1 MASLREIKKRI
12 RSAQNI
18 GKVTKALQM
27 ISAVRMRKAQTE
39 ALLSRTYANE
49 LVDTLRKLPATDV
62 QNPLLTSN
70 PSQRQLIIVVAPD
83 RGLAGSLITN
93 LYRAT
98 ARFCREHGVEKF
110 DAISVGK
117 KGSSIALRS
126 KAKLVADYPANQLE
140 TLANNV
146 VDQYRAGQYNAVWI
160 AYAKFINTMTQ
171 QPEVIQFLPVN
182 LANVIGE
189 QKTDGGHAI
198 YTFEPSPAQVLDY
211 VITEYLKSTLSQIL
225 KDATAAEHSAR
236 FVAMKSAHDNAVNI
250 VKELNLQYNKTRQEK
265 ITNEI
270 SDIASAT
277 LFA

>member
-27 ISAVRMRKAQTE
+27 ISAIRMRKAQTD
-39 ALLSRTYANE
+39 ALLSRPYASE
-49 LVDTLRKLPATDV
+49 LVETLRKLPKGDV
-62 QNPLLTSN
+62 QNPLLSGN
-70 PSQRQLIIVVAPD
+70 ESKKQLIIIIAPD

-93 LYRAT
+93 LYRT
-98 ARFCREHGVEKF
+98 ISRFCRDKNIE
-110 DAISVGK
+110 AITLGK
-117 KGSSIALRS
+117 KGASIALRS
-126 KAKLVADYPANQLE
+126 KVTLVADYPASQLE

-146 VDQYRAGQYNAVWI
+146 VDLYRAGEYNSVWI

-182 LANVIGE
+182 LTHVTGE
-189 QKTDGGHAI
+189 PAADGAHAI

-211 VITEYLKSTLSQIL
+211 VITEYLKSTLAQIL
-225 KDATAAEHSAR
+225 KDALAAEHSAR
-236 FVAMKSAHDNAVNI
+236 FVAMKSAYDNAVSI

-277 LFA
+277 LFG

>member
-27 ISAVRMRKAQTE
+27 ISAIRMRKAQTD
-39 ALLSRTYANE
+39 ALLSRPYASE
-49 LVDTLRKLPATDV
+49 LVETLRKLPKGDV
-62 QNPLLTSN
+62 QNPLLSGN
-70 PSQRQLIIVVAPD
+70 ESKKQLIIIIAPD

-93 LYRAT
+93 LYRT
-98 ARFCREHGVEKF
+98 VSRFCRDKNIE
-110 DAISVGK
+110 AITLGK
-117 KGSSIALRS
+117 KGASIALRS
-126 KAKLVADYPANQLE
+126 KVTLVADYPASQLE

-146 VDQYRAGQYNAVWI
+146 VDLYRAGEYNSVWI

-182 LANVIGE
+182 LANVTGE
-189 QKTDGGHAI
+189 PAADGAHAI

-211 VITEYLKSTLSQIL
+211 VITEYLKSTLAQIL
-225 KDATAAEHSAR
+225 KDALAAEHSAR
-236 FVAMKSAHDNAVNI
+236 FVAMKSAYDNAVSI

-277 LFA
+277 LFG

>member
-27 ISAVRMRKAQTE
+27 ISAVRMRKAQSD
-39 ALLSRTYANE
+39 ALLSRPYASE
-49 LVDTLRKLPATDV
+49 LVDTLRSLPTQDV
-62 QNPLLTSN
+62 ANPLLTGNESTK
-70 PSQRQLIIVVAPD
+70 QLIIIIAPD

-93 LYRAT
+93 LYRAVS
-98 ARFCREHGVEKF
+98 RFCKGKDIE
-110 DAISVGK
+110 AITLGR
-117 KGSSIALRS
+117 KGASIALRS
-126 KAKLVADYPANQLE
+126 KVQLVADYPANQLE

-146 VDQYRAGQYNAVWI
+146 VDEYRAGKYNSVWI

-171 QPEVIQFLPVN
+171 QPEVVQFLPVN
-182 LANVIGE
+182 LANVVGE
-189 QKTDGGHAI
+189 KKEDAGPQAI
-198 YTFEPSPAQVLDY
+198 YTFEPSPGQVLEY

-225 KDATAAEHSAR
+225 KDALAAEHSAR
-236 FVAMKSAHDNAVNI
+236 FVAMKSAHDNAMSI

-277 LFA
+277 LFG

>member
-27 ISAVRMRKAQTE
+27 ISAVRMRKAQTD
-39 ALLSRTYANE
+39 ALLSRPYASE
-49 LVDTLRKLPATDV
+49 LVETLRSLPTQDV
-62 QNPLLTSN
+62 ANPLLNGNESTK
-70 PSQRQLIIVVAPD
+70 QLIIIIAPD

-93 LYRAT
+93 LYRAVS
-98 ARFCREHGVEKF
+98 RFCKGKDIE
-110 DAISVGK
+110 AITLGR

-126 KAKLVADYPANQLE
+126 KVALVADYPANQLE

-146 VDQYRAGQYNAVWI
+146 VDEYRAGKYNSVWI

-171 QPEVIQFLPVN
+171 QPEVVQFLPVN
-182 LANVIGE
+182 LANVVGE
-189 QKTDGGHAI
+189 KKEDAGPQAI
-198 YTFEPSPAQVLDY
+198 YTFEPSPGQVLEY
-211 VITEYLKSTLSQIL
+211 VITEYLKSTLAQIL
-225 KDATAAEHSAR
+225 KDALAAEHSAR
-236 FVAMKSAHDNAVNI
+236 FVAMKSAHDNAMSI

-277 LFA
+277 LFG

>member
-27 ISAVRMRKAQTE
+27 ISAVRMRKAQTD
-39 ALLSRTYANE
+39 ALLSRPYASE
-49 LVDTLRKLPATDV
+49 LVETLRSLPTQDV
-62 QNPLLTSN
+62 ANPLLTGNESTK
-70 PSQRQLIIVVAPD
+70 QLIIIIAPD

-93 LYRAT
+93 LYRAVS
-98 ARFCREHGVEKF
+98 RFCKGKDIE
-110 DAISVGK
+110 AITLGR

-126 KAKLVADYPANQLE
+126 KVPLVADYPANQLE

-146 VDQYRAGQYNAVWI
+146 VDEYRAGKYNSVWI

-182 LANVIGE
+182 LANVLGKDE
-189 QKTDGGHAI
+189 KASEGPQAI
-198 YTFEPSPAQVLDY
+198 YTFEPSPGQVLEY

-225 KDATAAEHSAR
+225 KDALAAEHSAR
-236 FVAMKSAHDNAVNI
+236 FVAMKSAHDNAMSI

-277 LFA
+277 LFG

>member
-27 ISAVRMRKAQTE
+27 ISAVRMNKAKTD
-39 ALLSRTYANE
+39 ALLSRPYATE
-49 LVDTLRKLPATDV
+49 LVETLRKLPTKDI
-62 QNPLLTSN
+62 QNPLLTGNTS
-70 PSQRQLIIVVAPD
+70 SKQLIIIIAPD

-93 LYRAT
+93 LYRAVS
-98 ARFCREHGVEKF
+98 RFCRDKNIE
-110 DAISVGK
+110 AITLGK
-117 KGSSIALRS
+117 KGPSIALRS
-126 KAKLVADYPANQLE
+126 KVKLVADYPANQLE

-146 VDQYRAGQYNAVWI
+146 VDQYRAGEYNSVWI

-182 LANVIGE
+182 LANVIGDE
-189 QKTDGGHAI
+189 AHTGPQAI
-198 YTFEPSPAQVLDY
+198 YTFEPSPAQVLEY

-225 KDATAAEHSAR
+225 KDALASEHSAR
-236 FVAMKSAHDNAVNI
+236 FVAMKSAHDNAMSI

-277 LFA
+277 LFG

>member
-27 ISAVRMRKAQTE
+27 ISAIRMRKAQND
-39 ALLSRTYANE
+39 ALLSRPYATE
-49 LVDTLRKLPATDV
+49 LVETLRKLPTDDV
-62 QNPLLTSN
+62 VNPLLSGN
-70 PSQRQLIIVVAPD
+70 DSQKQLIIIIAPD
-83 RGLAGSLITN
+83 RGLAGPLITN
-93 LYRAT
+93 LYRAVS
-98 ARFCREHGVEKF
+98 RFSKERNIE
-110 DAISVGK
+110 AITIGK
-117 KGSSIALRS
+117 KGASIALRS
-126 KAKLVADYPANQLE
+126 KLKLVADYPASQLE

-146 VDQYRAGQYNAVWI
+146 VDQYKAGEYNSVWI

-189 QKTDGGHAI
+189 QPAGPQAI
-198 YTFEPSPAQVLDY
+198 YTFEPSAGQVLEY
-211 VITEYLKSTLSQIL
+211 VITEYLKSTLAQIV
-225 KDATAAEHSAR
+225 KDALAAEHSAR
-236 FVAMKSAHDNAVNI
+236 FVAMKSANDNAVSI

-277 LFA
+277 LFG

>member
-27 ISAVRMRKAQTE
+27 ISAIRMRKAQTD
-39 ALLSRTYANE
+39 ALLSRPYASE
-49 LVDTLRKLPATDV
+49 LVETLRKLPKGDV
-62 QNPLLTSN
+62 QNPLLSGN
-70 PSQRQLIIVVAPD
+70 ESKKQLIIIIAPD

-93 LYRAT
+93 LYRT
-98 ARFCREHGVEKF
+98 VSRFCRDKNIE
-110 DAISVGK
+110 AITLGK
-117 KGSSIALRS
+117 KGASIALRS
-126 KAKLVADYPANQLE
+126 KVTLVADYPASQLE

-146 VDQYRAGQYNAVWI
+146 VDLYRAGEYNLVWI

-182 LANVIGE
+182 LANVTGE
-189 QKTDGGHAI
+189 PAADGAHAI

-211 VITEYLKSTLSQIL
+211 VITEYLKSTLAQIL
-225 KDATAAEHSAR
+225 KDALAAEHSAR
-236 FVAMKSAHDNAVNI
+236 FVAMKSAYDNAVSI

-277 LFA
+277 LFG

>member
-27 ISAVRMRKAQTE
+27 ISAVRMRKAQVD
-39 ALLSRTYANE
+39 ALQSRPYASE
-49 LVDTLRKLPATDV
+49 LVETLRALPKGDV
-62 QNPLLTSN
+62 QNPLLSGN
-70 PSQRQLIIVVAPD
+70 ESPKQLIIIIAPD

-93 LYRAT
+93 LYRIVS
-98 ARFCREHGVEKF
+98 RFCKDKNIE
-110 DAISVGK
+110 AITLGK
-117 KGSSIALRS
+117 KGASIALRS
-126 KAKLVADYPANQLE
+126 KVKLVADYPASQLD

-146 VDQYRAGQYNAVWI
+146 VDLYRAGEYNTVWI
-160 AYAKFINTMTQ
+160 AYSKFINTMTQ

-182 LANVIGE
+182 LAKVVGE
-189 QKTDGGHAI
+189 QAPTESQAI

-225 KDATAAEHSAR
+225 KDALAAEHSAR
-236 FVAMKSAHDNAVNI
+236 FVAMKSAHDNAVSI

-277 LFA
+277 LFG

>member
-27 ISAVRMRKAQTE
+27 ISAIRMRKAQTD
-39 ALLSRTYANE
+39 ALLSRPYASE
-49 LVDTLRKLPATDV
+49 LVETLRKLPKGDV
-62 QNPLLTSN
+62 QNPLLSGN
-70 PSQRQLIIVVAPD
+70 ESKKQLIIIIAPD

-93 LYRAT
+93 LYRT
-98 ARFCREHGVEKF
+98 VSRFCRDKNIE
-110 DAISVGK
+110 AITLGK
-117 KGSSIALRS
+117 KGASIALRS
-126 KAKLVADYPANQLE
+126 KVTLVADYPASQLE

-146 VDQYRAGQYNAVWI
+146 VDLYRAGEYNSVWI

-182 LANVIGE
+182 LVNVTGE
-189 QKTDGGHAI
+189 PAADGAHAI

-211 VITEYLKSTLSQIL
+211 VITEYLKSTLAQIL
-225 KDATAAEHSAR
+225 KDALAAEHSAR
-236 FVAMKSAHDNAVNI
+236 FVAMKSAYDNAVSI

-277 LFA
+277 LFG

>member
-27 ISAVRMRKAQTE
+27 ISIIRMRKAQAD
-39 ALLSRTYANE
+39 ALLSRPYASE
-49 LVDTLRKLPATDV
+49 LVETLRMLPKGDV
-62 QNPLLTSN
+62 QNPLLSSN
-70 PSQRQLIIVVAPD
+70 DSKKQLIIIIAPD

-93 LYRAT
+93 LYRT
-98 ARFCREHGVEKF
+98 VSRFCRDKNIE
-110 DAISVGK
+110 AITVGK
-117 KGSSIALRS
+117 KGASIALRS
-126 KAKLVADYPANQLE
+126 KVTLMADYPVSQLE

-146 VDQYRAGQYNAVWI
+146 VDQYRAGEYNSVWI
-160 AYAKFINTMTQ
+160 GYAKFINTMTQ

-182 LANVIGE
+182 LANVTG
-189 QKTDGGHAI
+189 QPAADGAHAI

-211 VITEYLKSTLSQIL
+211 VITEYLKSTLAQIL
-225 KDATAAEHSAR
+225 KDAVAAEHSAR
-236 FVAMKSAHDNAVNI
+236 FVAMKSAYDNAVSI

-277 LFA
+277 LFG

>member
-27 ISAVRMRKAQTE
+27 ISAIRMRKAQTD
-39 ALLSRTYANE
+39 ALLSRPYASE
-49 LVDTLRKLPATDV
+49 LVETLRKLPKGDV
-62 QNPLLTSN
+62 QNPLLSGN
-70 PSQRQLIIVVAPD
+70 ESKKQLIIIIAPD

-93 LYRAT
+93 LSRT
-98 ARFCREHGVEKF
+98 VSRFCRDKNIE
-110 DAISVGK
+110 AITLGK
-117 KGSSIALRS
+117 KGASIALRS
-126 KAKLVADYPANQLE
+126 KVTLVADYPASQLE

-146 VDQYRAGQYNAVWI
+146 VDLYRAGEYNSVWI

-182 LANVIGE
+182 LVNVTGE
-189 QKTDGGHAI
+189 PAADGAHAI

-211 VITEYLKSTLSQIL
+211 VITEYLKSTLAQIL
-225 KDATAAEHSAR
+225 KDALAAEHSAR
-236 FVAMKSAHDNAVNI
+236 FVAMKSAYDNAVSI

-277 LFA
+277 LFG

>member
-27 ISAVRMRKAQTE
+27 ISAVRMRKAQTD
-39 ALLSRTYANE
+39 ALLSRPYASE
-49 LVDTLRKLPATDV
+49 LVDTLRSLPTQDV
-62 QNPLLTSN
+62 SNPLLTGNESTK
-70 PSQRQLIIVVAPD
+70 QLIIIIAPD

-93 LYRAT
+93 LYRAVS
-98 ARFCREHGVEKF
+98 RFCKGKDIE
-110 DAISVGK
+110 AITLGR
-117 KGSSIALRS
+117 KGASIALRS
-126 KAKLVADYPANQLE
+126 KVQLVADYPANQLE

-146 VDQYRAGQYNAVWI
+146 VDEYRAGKYNSVWI

-171 QPEVIQFLPVN
+171 QPEVVQFLPVN
-182 LANVIGE
+182 LANVVGE
-189 QKTDGGHAI
+189 KKEDAGPQAI
-198 YTFEPSPAQVLDY
+198 YTFEPSPGQVLEY

-225 KDATAAEHSAR
+225 KDALAAEHSAR
-236 FVAMKSAHDNAVNI
+236 FVAMKSAHDNAMSI

-277 LFA
+277 LFG

>member
-27 ISAVRMRKAQTE
+27 ISAIRMRKAQND
-39 ALLSRTYANE
+39 ALLSRPYATG
-49 LVDTLRKLPATDV
+49 LVETLRKLPTDDV
-62 QNPLLTSN
+62 VNPLLSGN
-70 PSQRQLIIVVAPD
+70 DSQKQLLIVIAPD
-83 RGLAGSLITN
+83 RGLAGPLITN
-93 LYRAT
+93 LYRAVS
-98 ARFCREHGVEKF
+98 RFSKDKNIE
-110 DAISVGK
+110 AITVGR
-117 KGSSIALRS
+117 KGSSIALRA
-126 KAKLVADYPANQLE
+126 KLKLVADYPASQLE

-146 VDQYRAGQYNAVWI
+146 VDQYRAGEYNSVWI

-182 LANVIGE
+182 LSNVIGSE
-189 QKTDGGHAI
+189 SDKPTEAHAI
-198 YTFEPSPAQVLDY
+198 YTFEPTPEAVLDY

-225 KDATAAEHSAR
+225 KDALAAEHSAR
-236 FVAMKSAHDNAVNI
+236 FVAMKSANDNAVSI

-277 LFA
+277 LFN

>member
-27 ISAVRMRKAQTE
+27 ISAIRMRKAQTD
-39 ALLSRTYANE
+39 ALLSRPYASE
-49 LVDTLRKLPATDV
+49 LVETLRKLPKGDV
-62 QNPLLTSN
+62 QNPLLSGN
-70 PSQRQLIIVVAPD
+70 ESKKQLIIIIAPD

-98 ARFCREHGVEKF
+98 SRFCRDKNIE
-110 DAISVGK
+110 AITLGK
-117 KGSSIALRS
+117 KGASIALRS
-126 KAKLVADYPANQLE
+126 KVTLVADYPASQLE

-146 VDQYRAGQYNAVWI
+146 VDLYRAGEYNSVWI

-182 LANVIGE
+182 LVNVTGE
-189 QKTDGGHAI
+189 PAADGAHAI

-211 VITEYLKSTLSQIL
+211 VITEYLKSTLAQIL
-225 KDATAAEHSAR
+225 KDALAAEHSAR
-236 FVAMKSAHDNAVNI
+236 FVAMKSAYDNAVSI

-277 LFA
+277 LFG

>member
-27 ISAVRMRKAQTE
+27 ISAIRMRKAQTD
-39 ALLSRTYANE
+39 ALLSRPYASE
-49 LVDTLRKLPATDV
+49 LVETLRKLPKGDV
-62 QNPLLTSN
+62 QNPLLSGN
-70 PSQRQLIIVVAPD
+70 ESKKQLIIIIAPD

-98 ARFCREHGVEKF
+98 SRFCRDKNIE
-110 DAISVGK
+110 AITLGK
-117 KGSSIALRS
+117 KGASIALRS
-126 KAKLVADYPANQLE
+126 KVTLVADYPASQLE

-146 VDQYRAGQYNAVWI
+146 VDLYRAGEYNSVWI

-182 LANVIGE
+182 LTHVTGE
-189 QKTDGGHAI
+189 PAADGAHAI

-211 VITEYLKSTLSQIL
+211 VITEYLKSTLAQIL
-225 KDATAAEHSAR
+225 KDALAAEHSAR
-236 FVAMKSAHDNAVNI
+236 FVAMKSAYDNAVSI

-277 LFA
+277 LFG

>member
-27 ISAVRMRKAQTE
+27 ISAIRMRKAQTD
-39 ALLSRTYANE
+39 ALLSRPYASE
-49 LVDTLRKLPATDV
+49 LVETLRKLPKGDV
-62 QNPLLTSN
+62 QNPLLSGN
-70 PSQRQLIIVVAPD
+70 ESKKQLIIIIAPD

-98 ARFCREHGVEKF
+98 SRFCRDKNIE
-110 DAISVGK
+110 AITLGK
-117 KGSSIALRS
+117 KGASIALRS
-126 KAKLVADYPANQLE
+126 KVTLVADYPASQLE

-146 VDQYRAGQYNAVWI
+146 VDLYRAGEYNSVWI

-182 LANVIGE
+182 LTHVTGE
-189 QKTDGGHAI
+189 PAAEGAQAI

-211 VITEYLKSTLSQIL
+211 VITEYLKSTLAQIL
-225 KDATAAEHSAR
+225 KDALAAEHSAR
-236 FVAMKSAHDNAVNI
+236 FVAMKSAYDNAVSI

-277 LFA
+277 LFG